1 MAVWRSLH
9 IQPNPMYF
17 LFDTDL
23 AGNFKRLNISFW
35 TGVLC
40 LALVAGKVMLSSN
53 GSEQIGPFGLVL
65 LFGGAALCYYLFLLD
80 HIAFRL
86 KKNGSLWVFG
96 SLVCGP
102 LGFVI
107 GYIRIC
113 IAVRAYRGN
122 GLR

>member
-1 MAVWRSLH
+1 
-9 IQPNPMYF
+9 MYF
-17 LFDTDL
+17 LLETDL

-40 LALVAGKVMLSSN
+40 LALVIGKVVVSSD

-65 LFGGAALCYYLFLLD
+65 LFGGAALCNYLFLLD

-86 KKNGSLWVFG
+86 KKNGSLWVLG

-102 LGFVI
+102 LGFLI

-113 IAVRAYRGN
+113 IEVRAHRAKSKA
-122 GLR
+122 

>member
-1 MAVWRSLH
+1 
-9 IQPNPMYF
+9 MYF

-40 LALVAGKVMLSSN
+40 LALVAGKVMLSSD

-86 KKNGSLWVFG
+86 KKNGEPMGFRLTRMRPTRFPDWVHQNLHSCSRISRERSSL
-96 SLVCGP
+96 
-102 LGFVI
+102 
-107 GYIRIC
+107 
-113 IAVRAYRGN
+113 IAFFPM
-122 GLR
+122 